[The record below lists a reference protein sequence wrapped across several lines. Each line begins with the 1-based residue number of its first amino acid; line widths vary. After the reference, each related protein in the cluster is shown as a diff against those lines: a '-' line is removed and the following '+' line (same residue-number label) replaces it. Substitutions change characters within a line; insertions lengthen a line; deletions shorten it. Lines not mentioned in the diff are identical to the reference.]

1 MRKSR
6 EDEYQKNLRRVEKD
20 TKEMMD
26 GIMKL
31 EKRKR
36 MERFQ
41 DFEWLREQYVVD
53 FPPLSYDEQNVI
65 LDMFVFHGAP
75 ISILFKETRNRVVLR
90 FKFGFLFP
98 LITGE
103 SAVAILGGTVLKRYA
118 IAREKIIAVSSF
130 KVVKT

>member
-6 EDEYQKNLRRVEKD
+6 EDEYLKKLRRVKKD
-20 TKEMMD
+20 TKKMMD

-75 ISILFKETRNRVVLR
+75 ISILFKETRNKKVVLR
-90 FKFGFLFP
+90 FKSGFLSP

-103 SAVAILGGTVLKRYA
+103 SAVVILSGIVLKRYA
-118 IAREKIIAVSSF
+118 IAREKI
-130 KVVKT
+130 